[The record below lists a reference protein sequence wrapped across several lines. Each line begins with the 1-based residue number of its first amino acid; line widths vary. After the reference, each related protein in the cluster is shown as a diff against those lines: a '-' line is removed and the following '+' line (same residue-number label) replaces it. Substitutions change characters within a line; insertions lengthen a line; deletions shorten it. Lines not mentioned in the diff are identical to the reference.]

1 MENIECYHQ
10 TLIDM
15 KEQYQKDAEMF
26 VKVTKRNL
34 NHMYFACILATS
46 QATQME
52 AKLIKMQ
59 AEYCE
64 DGRFQSHNLT
74 SWPKISKMFFDDL
87 PKMAKNASIDWAT
100 HP

>member
-1 MENIECYHQ
+1 
-10 TLIDM
+10 
-15 KEQYQKDAEMF
+15 
-26 VKVTKRNL
+26 
-34 NHMYFACILATS
+34 MYFACILATS

-74 SWPKISKMFFDDL
+74 SWPMISEMFLDNL
-87 PKMAKNASIDWAT
+87 RKMAENVNIDYVNI
-100 HP
+100 PS

>member
-26 VKVTKRNL
+26 VKVTKQNL

-52 AKLIKMQ
+52 AKLIKM
-59 AEYCE
+59 
-64 DGRFQSHNLT
+64 
-74 SWPKISKMFFDDL
+74 
-87 PKMAKNASIDWAT
+87 
-100 HP
+100 